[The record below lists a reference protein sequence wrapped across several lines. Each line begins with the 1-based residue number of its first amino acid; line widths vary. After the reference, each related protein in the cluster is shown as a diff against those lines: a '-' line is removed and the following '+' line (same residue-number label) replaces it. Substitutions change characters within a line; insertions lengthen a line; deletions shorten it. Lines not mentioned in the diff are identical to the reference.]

1 MAPTA
6 NPDLEAGPV
15 TVCPAVGGQTHA
27 MLVSSPHSGRDYQT
41 GFAGQTHLDV
51 AILRRSEDAYV
62 DRIIRDVPDFGIPTI
77 MANFPRVFVDVN
89 RAPGELDP
97 AMYSDRVRLSVDRD
111 SRRTASGLGVIPRIS
126 ADGRQLYGRR
136 LKFAEAERRLDS
148 CYWPYHNRLR
158 AMIDETRDRFGAAL
172 LLDVHSMPH
181 QSSRGA
187 DIVIGDRFGRSSGA
201 AICDIVEHQFRAQG
215 FVTVRNTPYA
225 GGFTTESYGRPE
237 SGVHVV
243 QIEVNRSLYL
253 DEGRVSPTEG
263 LDRFSGEFS
272 NFISAIRESLTP
284 YLRLS

>member
-6 NPDLEAGPV
+6 NPQIGTGPI
-15 TVCPAVGGQTHA
+15 TVQPAVGGQAYA
-27 MLVSSPHSGRDYQT
+27 MLVSSPHSGRDYET
-41 GFAGQTHLDV
+41 GFGGQTHLDV
-51 AILRRSEDAYV
+51 AALRRSEDAYV
-62 DRIIRDVPDFGIPTI
+62 DRIIRDVPSFGIPTI
-77 MANFPRVFVDVN
+77 TANFPRVFVDVN
-89 RAPGELDP
+89 RAPTELDP
-97 AMYSDRVRLSVDRD
+97 AMYSDRVRLSVDKD
-111 SRRTASGLGVIPRIS
+111 SRRTASGMGVIPRVS

-136 LKFAEAERRLDS
+136 LKFAEAERRLET
-148 CYWPYHNRLR
+148 CYWPYHNRLQ
-158 AMIDETRDRFGAAL
+158 AMIDETRERFGAVL

-187 DIVIGDRFGRSSGA
+187 DIVIGDRFGRACGA
-201 AICDIVEHQFRAQG
+201 AICDTVEHQFRAQG

-253 DEGRVSPTEG
+253 NETRVSPTEG
-263 LDRFSGEFS
+263 LDRFSGEFCR
-272 NFISAIRESLTP
+272 FISAIRESLTP